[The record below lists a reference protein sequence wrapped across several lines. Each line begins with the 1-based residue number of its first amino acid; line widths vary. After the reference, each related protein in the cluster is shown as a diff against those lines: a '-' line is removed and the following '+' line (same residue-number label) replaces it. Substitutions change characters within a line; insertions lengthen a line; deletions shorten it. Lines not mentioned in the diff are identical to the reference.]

1 MKTHGKFPVLARLLA
16 PVSVDDF
23 LTRYW
28 ERTHLHISA
37 NDRAPSEPLVTLAEV
52 DAVLTGRPHHHP
64 DLQLVDAAR
73 TVEVDEYA
81 RDDDSIDPVRAVKRF
96 AAGAT
101 IVLNRLDE
109 QAPRVRELLASLETE
124 LGIHVQ
130 ANMYLTPRGAQGF
143 PIHYDNHDVVIVQCE
158 GRKRW
163 RLYESPKVLPMRGER
178 FEAAVTK
185 PGAKTDEFVMETGDV
200 LYVPRGLM
208 HDAVAEGDD
217 LSLHVTIGFHA
228 VRWSEVLLEAIA
240 RAAIDDIE
248 LREGIPL
255 GALVGGTPEAELA
268 EQLRAHA
275 IRVLDGVRWE
285 RVRDRVEAQYF
296 FGHKERLGGLLLDA
310 ATEITLDTLLARRE
324 GSNPS
329 LEHQGDA
336 VVLTVQGRVTRW
348 PAHAARTLEAALA
361 RDCFTLRS
369 LGDELDEKG
378 RLTLA
383 RRLVAEGAIRI
394 VRGER

>member
-1 MKTHGKFPVLARLLA
+1 MKTHGKFPALARLLA

-23 LTRYW
+23 LAHYW
-28 ERTHLHISA
+28 EQRYLRVPAT
-37 NDRAPSEPLVTLAEV
+37 DRGPTEAPVTLAEV

-109 QAPRVRELLASLETE
+109 QAPRVRELLARLETE

-130 ANMYLTPRGAQGF
+130 ANMYLTPRAAQGF
-143 PIHYDNHDVVIVQCE
+143 PIHYDNHDVIIVQCE

-185 PGAKTDEFVMETGDV
+185 PGAKTDEFVMDTGDV

-208 HDAVAEGDD
+208 HDAVAEGDE

-240 RAAIDDIE
+240 RAAVDDVE
-248 LREGIPL
+248 LRKGIPL
-255 GALVGGTPEAELA
+255 GALVDGTPDEALA
-268 EQLRAHA
+268 AQLRGHA
-275 IRVLDGVRWE
+275 ARVLDGVRWE

-310 ATEITLDTLLARRE
+310 ATELTLDTPLARRD
-324 GSNPS
+324 GAQPT
-329 LEHQGDA
+329 LERQGDA
-336 VVLTVQGRVTRW
+336 VVLTVQGRATRW
-348 PAHAARTLEAALA
+348 PAHAATTLENALA
-361 RDCFTLRS
+361 HDRFTPRS
-369 LGDELDEKG
+369 LGDDLDEKG

-383 RRLVAEGAIRI
+383 RRLLAEGA
-394 VRGER
+394 VRVARDP

>member
-1 MKTHGKFPVLARLLA
+1 MKTHGKFPALARLLA

-23 LTRYW
+23 LAHYW
-28 ERTHLHISA
+28 EQRYLRVPAT
-37 NDRAPSEPLVTLAEV
+37 DRGPTEAPVTLAEI

-109 QAPRVRELLASLETE
+109 QAPRVRELLARLETE

-130 ANMYLTPRGAQGF
+130 ANMYLTPRTAQGF
-143 PIHYDNHDVVIVQCE
+143 PIHYDNHDVIIVQCE

-163 RLYESPKVLPMRGER
+163 RLFESPKVLPMRGER

-208 HDAVAEGDD
+208 HEALAEGDE

-240 RAAIDDIE
+240 RAAVDDVE
-248 LREGIPL
+248 LRKGIPL
-255 GALVGGTPEAELA
+255 GALVDGTPDEALA
-268 EQLRAHA
+268 AQLRGHA
-275 IRVLDGVRWE
+275 ARVLDGVRWE

-310 ATEITLDTLLARRE
+310 ATELTLDTPLARRD
-324 GSNPS
+324 GAQPA
-329 LEHQGDA
+329 LERQGDA
-336 VVLTVQGRVTRW
+336 VVLTVQGRATRW
-348 PAHAARTLEAALA
+348 PAHAATTLENALA
-361 RDCFTLRS
+361 GDRFTARS
-369 LGDELDEKG
+369 LGDDLDEKG

-383 RRLVAEGAIRI
+383 RRLLAEGAVRI
-394 VRGER
+394 AREP

>member
-1 MKTHGKFPVLARLLA
+1 MKTHGKFPALARLLA

-23 LTRYW
+23 LAHYW
-28 ERTHLHISA
+28 EQRYLRVPAT
-37 NDRAPSEPLVTLAEV
+37 DRGATEAPVTLAEV

-64 DLQLVDAAR
+64 DVQLVDAAR

-109 QAPRVRELLASLETE
+109 QAPRVRELLARLETE

-130 ANMYLTPRGAQGF
+130 ANMYLTPRAAQGF
-143 PIHYDNHDVVIVQCE
+143 PIHYDNHDVIIVQCE

-208 HDAVAEGDD
+208 HEALAEGDE

-240 RAAIDDIE
+240 RAAVDDVE
-248 LREGIPL
+248 LRKGIPL
-255 GALVGGTPEAELA
+255 GALVDGTPDEALA
-268 EQLRAHA
+268 AQLRGHA
-275 IRVLDGVRWE
+275 ARVLDGVRWE

-310 ATEITLDTLLARRE
+310 ATELTLDSSLARRD
-324 GSNPS
+324 GAQPT
-329 LEHQGDA
+329 LERQGDA
-336 VVLTVQGRVTRW
+336 VVLTVQGRATRW
-348 PAHAARTLEAALA
+348 PAHAATTLESALA
-361 RDCFTLRS
+361 RDRFTPRS
-369 LGDELDEKG
+369 LGDDLDEKG

-383 RRLVAEGAIRI
+383 RRLLAEGAVRI
-394 VRGER
+394 ARDP